1 MISPILPWC
10 TSAGDRAPVAASANR
25 ICTSR
30 ARTSRPLMRYT
41 EPASRS
47 IRREISSVSESFI
60 AEGAL
65 RSELS
70 IVITTSAWLRDGR
83 LPDPAKITASMSA
96 ARSDLCDVS
105 PIAQRSASTRLD
117 LPQPFGPTTPV
128 SPGSI
133 TKSVGSTKD
142 LNPCRRRR
150 VSFIMQMLVLAGRE
164 SLKADNTIE
173 GVVMLTATHE
183 PRLSGRDNGDA
194 KLAGQRPRRALPES
208 FAGFRR
214 MFALTTH
221 HFVPAKSGTHD
232 CRFVLLPS

>member
-1 MISPILPWC
+1 
-10 TSAGDRAPVAASANR
+10 
-25 ICTSR
+25 
-30 ARTSRPLMRYT
+30 MRYT

-142 LNPCRRRR
+142 LNPWRRRR
-150 VSFIMQMLVLAGRE
+150 VSFIRLLLCWQGRE
-164 SLKADNTIE
+164 SLNSDNTIE
-173 GVVMLTATHE
+173 GVVMLAESSE
-183 PRLSGRDNGDA
+183 PRLLSRDNGDA
-194 KLAGQRPRRALPES
+194 KAERQRPPRL
-208 FAGFRR
+208 
-214 MFALTTH
+214 
-221 HFVPAKSGTHD
+221 
-232 CRFVLLPS
+232 